1 LISKKQLKLYGK
13 GKKVLI
19 VDDDAI
25 TRKIIFKSLQEYF
38 SRIVVATDGEDAL
51 KKYQAENSFDIVI
64 TDVNMPKMN
73 GIELSKA
80 MRSIKQDQPIIILSS
95 TTDANSLISLIEI
108 GIDNFLLKPFEFER
122 LARKILNILEN
133 DSFKHIIENFKRDQ
147 IIKDYEKTYKIS
159 LSDDTATKKD
169 FVYSKHQKIAKA
181 KIEDEKEEKK
191 FTITKSISDESEI
204 KSAMDFFIFLENDT
218 ANSESNKEKIGKILS
233 NVKFLEL
240 AINELILFANNID
253 AAIGYHEAEKNME
266 AISRLFSDTYY
277 SINEFSVLSKTAESF
292 FEFHLFFADYKNLDD
307 LTPREIEELLNI
319 EFILDDINSFVDQ
332 VFITKK
338 ADNIFIYPDLFKQ
351 SLSQLESN
359 IQNADKELEDFED
372 GELDFF

>member
-13 GKKVLI
+13 GKKILI

-133 DSFKHIIENFKRDQ
+133 ESFRQIVENFKRDQ
-147 IIKDYEKTYKIS
+147 IIKDYETAYKIS
-159 LSDDTATKKD
+159 LSDDIETKKD
-169 FVYSKHQKIAKA
+169 IVYNKHQKIAKA
-181 KIEDEKEEKK
+181 KIEDEKEDKK
-191 FTITKSISDESEI
+191 YTITKSVSDESEI
-204 KSAMDFFIFLENDT
+204 KSAMDFFMFLENDT